1 MTIQRINFGRL
12 DAESD
17 RDLADYFVDTGVF
30 DRIATGQ
37 RYLVVGRK
45 GSGKTAL
52 FAHTDESRLGRPILR
67 LDFGDYSW
75 EAHRKLKEEGV
86 FGEAAY
92 QGSWRFTLLMVI
104 VDHLAEHGD
113 ATARKAANAI
123 RTKLYGGEKPT
134 WKELLFDKF
143 RRLRRLDLP
152 EIEGVGGLGGIE
164 FDETT
169 TDAFLAT
176 GLSRWSQNL
185 LSFVEKHFPAYPVS
199 LFLDRLDDAWDAS
212 SDSKAILV
220 GALKAAREINLA
232 LSQKG
237 KAPAVVV
244 FLRTDIFDLLLFN
257 DKMKMAQ
264 DIEYLDWDENSL
276 CEILEAR
283 IASSL
288 GVTTTNAWLSV
299 FSGDSMRQRATIR
312 SYMTRR
318 TMYRPRDMIRFA
330 LCCQEKAKAAG
341 HEIVEKE
348 DVYDGEI
355 RYSQEM
361 FDELIDEMHKQ
372 VPNARA
378 VMEVLREV
386 EAQRFKERDWLDA
399 FARRF
404 PSSGESEA
412 KTALGMLFE
421 FSVVGV
427 PKAGGRSGGTKFQF
441 RYEDRL
447 LRPNFTSQ
455 MVVHSGLKKVLSLK
469 DRGA

>member
-1 MTIQRINFGRL
+1 MSIQNINFGRL

-17 RDLADYFVDTGVF
+17 KDLSEYFVDTGVLN
-30 DRIATGQ
+30 RIAKGQ
-37 RYLVVGRK
+37 RYLVIGRK

-52 FAHTDESRLGRPILR
+52 FAHTDETKLNRPVNR

-75 EAHRKLKEEGV
+75 DAHRKLKEEGV
-86 FGEAAY
+86 FGETAY

-104 VDHLAEHGD
+104 VEHMAQHGD
-113 ATARKAANAI
+113 PQLAKAATAI
-123 RTKLYGGEKPT
+123 RTKIYKSEKPT

-152 EIEGVGGLGGIE
+152 EIEGVAGLGGIE
-164 FDETT
+164 FDEESS
-169 TDAFLAT
+169 DSVLAT
-176 GLSRWSQNL
+176 GLARWSQNL
-185 LSFVEKHFPAYPVS
+185 LEFVVKNYSKCPTS
-199 LFLDRLDDAWDAS
+199 LFLDRLDDAWDATA
-212 SDSKAILV
+212 DSKAILT

-232 LSQKG
+232 LSEKS
-237 KAPAVVV
+237 KPHAVII

-264 DIEYLDWDENSL
+264 DIEYLDWNDESL
-276 CEILEAR
+276 CQILEAR

-288 GVTTTNAWLSV
+288 GISKESAWLST
-299 FSGDSMRQRATIR
+299 FSPNSMRQRASIR
-312 SYMTRR
+312 SYITRR
-318 TMYRPRDMIRFA
+318 TMYRPRDIIRFA
-330 LCCQEKAKAAG
+330 LCCQDVAKNSHHAII
-341 HEIVEKE
+341 ETV
-348 DVYDGEI
+348 DVYDGES

-372 VPNARA
+372 VPNARD

-386 EAQRFKERDWLDA
+386 EAQRFKEQDWINA
-399 FARRF
+399 YKRRF
-404 PSSGESEA
+404 PDSNEAEA
-412 KTALGMLFE
+412 KNSLITLFE

-427 PKAGGRSGGTKFQF
+427 PKSGGRTGGTKFQF

>member
-1 MTIQRINFGRL
+1 MAIQQVNFGRL

-17 RDLADYFVDTGVF
+17 RDLADYFVDTGVVN
-30 DRIATGQ
+30 RIAAGQ
-37 RYLVVGRK
+37 RYLVIGRK

-52 FAHTDESRLGRPILR
+52 FAHTDEHRLGCPIRR

-75 EAHRKLKEEGV
+75 DAHRKLREEGV
-86 FGEAAY
+86 FGEAAF
-92 QGSWRFTLLMVI
+92 QGSWRFTLLMII
-104 VDHLAEHGD
+104 VDHLAENGD
-113 ATARKAANAI
+113 PATKTAASAI
-123 RTKLYGGEKPT
+123 QTKLYGREKPT
-134 WKELLFDKF
+134 WKELLFDKL

-152 EIEGVGGLGGIE
+152 EIEGMGGLGGIE
-164 FDETT
+164 FDDTSS
-169 TDAFLAT
+169 DAMLAT
-176 GLSRWSQNL
+176 GLARWSQTL
-185 LSFVEKHFPAYPVS
+185 LSFVAKHFPTCPVS

-212 SDSKAILV
+212 DDAKAILV

-232 LSQKG
+232 LAQKD
-237 KAPAVVV
+237 KPPAVLV

-264 DIEYLDWDENSL
+264 DIEYLDWDEDSL
-276 CEILEAR
+276 CQVLEAR

-288 GVTTTNAWLSV
+288 GIPKNNAWLAA
-299 FSGDSMRQRATIR
+299 FSGHSMRQRATIR
-312 SYMTRR
+312 SYITRR

-330 LCCQEKAKAAG
+330 LCCQEKAKAAN
-341 HEIVEKE
+341 HQVVETE

-361 FDELIDEMHKQ
+361 LDELIDEMHKQ
-372 VPNARA
+372 VPGARD
-378 VMEVLREV
+378 VLEVLREV
-386 EAQRFKERDWLDA
+386 EAQRFNEKDWIDA
-399 FARRF
+399 YIRRF
-404 PSSGESEA
+404 PNTSETEA
-412 KTALGMLFE
+412 KSALGILFE

-427 PKAGGRSGGTKFQF
+427 PKAGGRAGGTKFQF

-447 LRPNFTSQ
+447 LRSNFTSQ

>member
-1 MTIQRINFGRL
+1 MEIQQVNFGRL

-17 RDLADYFVDTGVF
+17 RDLADYFVDTGVL
-30 DRIATGQ
+30 DRIAAGQ
-37 RYLVVGRK
+37 RYLIIGRK

-52 FAHTDESRLGRPILR
+52 FAHTDERKFGCPIQR

-75 EAHRKLKEEGV
+75 DAHRKLREEGV
-86 FGEAAY
+86 FGEAAF
-92 QGSWRFTLLMVI
+92 QGSWRFTLLMII

-113 ATARKAANAI
+113 TKTKKAASTI
-123 RTKLYGGEKPT
+123 RTKLYGRERPT
-134 WKELLFDKF
+134 WKEMLFDKL

-152 EIEGVGGLGGIE
+152 EIEGMGGLGGIE
-164 FDETT
+164 FDDSSS
-169 TDAFLAT
+169 DAVLAT
-176 GLSRWSQNL
+176 GFSRWSQGL
-185 LSFVEKHFPAYPVS
+185 LPFVAEHFPACPVS

-212 SDSKAILV
+212 DDSKAVLV

-232 LSQKG
+232 LAQKG
-237 KAPAVVV
+237 KAPAVIL
-244 FLRTDIFDLLLFN
+244 FFRTDIFDLLLFN

-264 DIEYLDWDENSL
+264 DIEYLDWDEDSL

-288 GVTTTNAWLSV
+288 GITKTKAWSAA
-299 FSGDSMRQRATIR
+299 FSGSSMRQRATIR
-312 SYMTRR
+312 SYITRR

-330 LCCQEKAKAAG
+330 LCCQEKAISAN
-341 HEIVEKE
+341 HQVVETG
-348 DVYDGEI
+348 DVYDGET

-372 VPNARA
+372 VPNARDM
-378 VMEVLREV
+378 MEVLREV
-386 EAQRFKERDWLDA
+386 EAQRFKEKDWIEA
-399 FARRF
+399 YARRF
-404 PSSGESEA
+404 PKSSESEA
-412 KTALGMLFE
+412 KSALGVLFE

-427 PKAGGRSGGTKFQF
+427 PKAGGRGGGTKFQF

>member
-1 MTIQRINFGRL
+1 MTIQQVNFGRL

-17 RDLADYFVDTGVF
+17 RDLADYFVDTGVL
-30 DRIATGQ
+30 DRIANGQ
-37 RYLVVGRK
+37 RQLVIGRK

-52 FAHTDESRLGRPILR
+52 FAHTDEEKLKRPIAR
-67 LDFGDYSW
+67 LDFGNYSW

-86 FGEAAY
+86 FSEAVY
-92 QGSWRFTLLMVI
+92 QGSWRFTFLMVM

-113 ATARKAANAI
+113 AATKKAATAI
-123 RTKLYGGEKPT
+123 RTKLYGKDKPS
-134 WKELLFDKF
+134 WKEFLFDRF

-152 EIEGVGGLGGIE
+152 EIEGVAGLGGIE
-164 FDETT
+164 FDAK
-169 TDAFLAT
+169 DDDRILAT
-176 GLSRWSQNL
+176 GLSRWSQSL
-185 LSFVEKHFPAYPVS
+185 LTFVKKHYPTRPVT

-212 SDSKAILV
+212 EDSKALLV
-220 GALKAAREINLA
+220 GALKAAREINLV
-232 LSQKG
+232 LSAKG
-237 KAPAVVV
+237 SPSAVLV

-264 DIEYLDWDENSL
+264 DIEYLDWDEDSL
-276 CEILEAR
+276 CKVLEAR
-283 IASSL
+283 IAKSL
-288 GVTTTNAWLSV
+288 GISKTKAWLSA
-299 FSGDSMRQRATIR
+299 FSDDPMRQRATIR

-330 LCCQEKAKAAG
+330 LCCQETAIAAK
-341 HEIVEKE
+341 HQIVETV

-372 VPNARA
+372 VTDAREI
-378 VMEVLREV
+378 MEVLREV
-386 EAQRFKERDWLDA
+386 ESQRFMERDWLDA
-399 FARRF
+399 YSRRF
-404 PSSGESEA
+404 PSSTEA
-412 KTALGMLFE
+412 HAKAALGTLFD

-427 PKAGGRSGGTKFQF
+427 PKAGGRSGGTKFKF

-447 LRPNFTSQ
+447 LRPNFTAQ
-455 MVVHSGLKKVLSLK
+455 MVVHSGLKKVLSMK

>member
-1 MTIQRINFGRL
+1 MAIQRVNFGRL

-17 RDLADYFVDTGVF
+17 RDLADYFVDTGVLK
-30 DRIATGQ
+30 RIAIGQ
-37 RYLVVGRK
+37 RYLVIGRK

-52 FAHTDESRLGRPILR
+52 FAHTDERKLGCPIRR
-67 LDFGDYSW
+67 LDFGNYSW
-75 EAHRKLKEEGV
+75 DAHRKLREEGV
-86 FGEAAY
+86 FGEAAF
-92 QGSWRFTLLMVI
+92 QGSWRFTLLMII
-104 VDHLAEHGD
+104 VDHLAENGD
-113 ATARKAANAI
+113 APTKKAASAI
-123 RTKLYGGEKPT
+123 QTKLYGRERPT
-134 WKELLFDKF
+134 WKELLFDKL

-152 EIEGVGGLGGIE
+152 EIEGMGGLGGIE
-164 FDETT
+164 FEEANS
-169 TDAFLAT
+169 DAVLAT

-185 LSFVEKHFPAYPVS
+185 LTFVAKHFPACPVS

-212 SDSKAILV
+212 DDSKAMLI
-220 GALKAAREINLA
+220 GALKAAREINIALA
-232 LSQKG
+232 QKG
-237 KAPAVVV
+237 KAPAVLV

-264 DIEYLDWDENSL
+264 DIEYLDWGEDSL

-288 GVTTTNAWLSV
+288 GVAKTKAWSAA
-299 FSGDSMRQRATIR
+299 FSGSSMRQRATIR

-330 LCCQEKAKAAG
+330 LCCQEKATAAN
-341 HEIVEKE
+341 HQVVETT
-348 DVYDGEI
+348 DVYNGEI

-372 VPNARA
+372 VPNARD

-386 EAQRFKERDWLDA
+386 EAQRFKERDWIEA
-399 FARRF
+399 YARRF
-404 PSSGESEA
+404 PHSSETDA
-412 KTALGMLFE
+412 KSALGVLFE

-427 PKAGGRSGGTKFQF
+427 PKAGGRAGGTKFQF

>member
-1 MTIQRINFGRL
+1 M
-12 DAESD
+12 
-17 RDLADYFVDTGVF
+17 LA
-30 DRIATGQ
+30 
-37 RYLVVGRK
+37 
-45 GSGKTAL
+45 
-52 FAHTDESRLGRPILR
+52 
-67 LDFGDYSW
+67 
-75 EAHRKLKEEGV
+75 
-86 FGEAAY
+86 
-92 QGSWRFTLLMVI
+92 
-104 VDHLAEHGD
+104 
-113 ATARKAANAI
+113 N
-123 RTKLYGGEKPT
+123 
-134 WKELLFDKF
+134 
-143 RRLRRLDLP
+143 
-152 EIEGVGGLGGIE
+152 
-164 FDETT
+164 
-169 TDAFLAT
+169 
-176 GLSRWSQNL
+176 GLSRWSQSL
-185 LSFVEKHFPAYPVS
+185 LPFVAKHFPACPVS

-212 SDSKAILV
+212 DDSKALLV

-232 LSQKG
+232 LARKG
-237 KAPAVVV
+237 AAPAVLV

-288 GVTTTNAWLSV
+288 GIRKTSAWLAA
-299 FSGDSMRQRATIR
+299 FSGSSMRQRATIR

-330 LCCQEKAKAAG
+330 LCCQEKATAAT
-341 HEIVEKE
+341 HQVVETV

-361 FDELIDEMHKQ
+361 FDELVDEMHKQ
-372 VPNARA
+372 VPNARD

-386 EAQRFKERDWLDA
+386 EAQRFKEKDWIEA
-399 FARRF
+399 YARRF
-404 PSSGESEA
+404 PNSSESDA
-412 KTALGMLFE
+412 KSALGVLFE

-427 PKAGGRSGGTKFQF
+427 PKAGGRAGGTKFQF

-455 MVVHSGLKKVLSLK
+455 MVVHSGLKKVLSLR